1 MGKTWKRRHDKTP
14 PKTAGR
20 KAAWNHVPTK
30 RFPTR
35 RSVEEAIEREV
46 RDELA

>member
-1 MGKTWKRRHDKTP
+1 MGKTWKRRNDKTP

-20 KAAWNHVPTK
+20 RAAWNHVPTK

-46 RDELA
+46 RGELA